1 MVSTSSIIFDNMLS
15 VITTIPSKDQRR
27 QIYEQSIK
35 AREQSLAYSG
45 PEDPKDLLSKI
56 DCKNPKFTETI
67 FSKRLDLA
75 EFKDEKYAVFIT
87 RDPIFVGGSMGV
99 NCVPVKPLSINLFDS
114 DEETTEKRLC
124 DFIQWRNANALN
136 ILRAYVLSL
145 EQFIKVPEKKIVLEK
160 ALLTRRP
167 DYLEVEM
174 LDYIN
179 TVYMFKRILEEAE
192 KKGDISN
199 TDLQLRSA
207 CQTWFKKGVVGK
219 PSFSVPSPHF
229 QTFFILKK
237 PIVETNVE
245 TNVET
250 KNSDIDESYNRLLR
264 ILSHDM
270 TTKIVDGK
278 LEYDESFIDLDGMWK
293 KMNEKN
299 MFFLNSAPNF
309 DTLPL
314 IKDAYDSM
322 KDGKFYVIFS
332 TNLSE
337 YISSRSVIEPNQDE
351 DHINLL
357 PSNFRAPINIR
368 TKINGLRCNFENKSQ
383 IQENISFALS
393 TILSWCKRENI
404 DVFFASAPRD
414 SRPLFIKSPESLVKK
429 SNSKYFDQEL
439 TLKVAEELVAPALS
453 VRMKIVP
460 SPELIVDALNEY
472 TEKKASFLADVVTVA
487 VACELIDDSNCWSTY
502 DVFVEPIV
510 KYVDINSNKVPN
522 SSYVSANF
530 VSGIGKFRDINEEG
544 KRRAGEALK
553 KCLERKEAVFELCY
567 VMHDEFLNDIDDAP
581 ANDLA
586 RRLTKKGCFCL
597 FKNHIR

>member
-1 MVSTSSIIFDNMLS
+1 MVSTASSIFKNMLES
-15 VITTIPSKDQRR
+15 ISTIPSKEQRQ

-35 AREQSLAYSG
+35 AREQSLAYSD
-45 PEDPKDLLSKI
+45 PNDPKDLLSKI
-56 DCKNPKFTETI
+56 DCKNPRFTDTI
-67 FSKRLDLA
+67 FATRLDLA
-75 EFKDEKYAVFIT
+75 FIKDEKYAVFIT
-87 RDPIFVGGSMGV
+87 RDPVFVGGSMGV
-99 NCVPVKPLSINLFDS
+99 NCVPVKPVSINLFDT
-114 DEETTEKRLC
+114 DEKTTDAHLR
-124 DFIQWRNANALN
+124 DFIEWRNANKLN
-136 ILRAYVLSL
+136 ILKAYVQSL
-145 EQFIKVPEKKIVLEK
+145 EQFIDIEEKNTVLAKAVITERPEYLKLKLIDYVNTVSIFKSFLSEK
-160 ALLTRRP
+160 A
-167 DYLEVEM
+167 
-174 LDYIN
+174 
-179 TVYMFKRILEEAE
+179 
-192 KKGDISN
+192 DIS
-199 TDLQLRSA
+199 DLELGSL
-207 CQTWFKKGVVGK
+207 CQTWFKKGVAGK

-229 QTFFILKK
+229 QTFFYKK
-237 PIVETNVE
+237 TPVHSLEV
-245 TNVET
+245 
-250 KNSDIDESYNRLLR
+250 DESYNKILR
-264 ILSHDM
+264 VLPHDM
-270 TTKIVDGK
+270 TTKVVDGK

-314 IKDAYDSM
+314 IKDAYESM
-322 KDGKFYVIFS
+322 KDGKFYVVLS
-332 TNLSE
+332 SNLSE
-337 YISSRSVIEPNQDE
+337 YINALSVIEQNADE
-351 DHINLL
+351 DHVDLL

-368 TKINGLRCNFENKSQ
+368 TKINGLRCTFENKSQ

-393 TILSWCKRENI
+393 TIVSWCKRENI

-414 SRPLFIKSPESLVKK
+414 SRPLFIKSPKSLVKK

-460 SPELIVDALNEY
+460 SPELVVEALDEY

-487 VACELIDDSNCWSTY
+487 VACELIDDPSCWSTY
-502 DVFVEPIV
+502 DLVDEPLV
-510 KYVDINSNKVPN
+510 KYVDLNSNKVPK

-553 KCLERKEAVFELCY
+553 KCLDRKDPVFELCY
-567 VMHDEFLNDIDDAP
+567 VMHDEFLNDIDDAA

-586 RRLTKKGCFCL
+586 RRLTKTGCFCL

>member
-1 MVSTSSIIFDNMLS
+1 MVSTASSIFKNMLKS
-15 VITTIPSKDQRR
+15 ISAIPSNEQRQ
-27 QIYEQSIK
+27 QIYQQSIK
-35 AREQSLAYSG
+35 AREQSLAYSD
-45 PEDPKDLLSKI
+45 PNDPKDLLSKI
-56 DCKNPKFTETI
+56 DCKNPRFTDTI
-67 FSKRLDLA
+67 FATRLDLA
-75 EFKDEKYAVFIT
+75 FFKDEKYAVFIT

-99 NCVPVKPLSINLFDS
+99 NCVPVKPVSINLFDT
-114 DEETTEKRLC
+114 DEKTTEARLC
-124 DFIQWRNANALN
+124 DFIEWRNANKIN
-136 ILRAYVLSL
+136 ILKAYMHCL
-145 EQFIKVPEKKIVLEK
+145 EQFIDTEEKNIVLAK
-160 ALLTRRP
+160 AIITERP
-167 DYLEVEM
+167 EYLKLKLIDYV
-174 LDYIN
+174 N
-179 TVYMFKRILEEAE
+179 TVSIFKSFLEDKA
-192 KKGDISN
+192 
-199 TDLQLRSA
+199 DLSDLELGSL
-207 CQTWFKKGVVGK
+207 CQTWFKKGVAGK

-229 QTFFILKK
+229 QTFFYKK
-237 PIVETNVE
+237 TPCHSLEV
-245 TNVET
+245 
-250 KNSDIDESYNRLLR
+250 DESYNKILR
-264 ILSHDM
+264 VLSHDM

-299 MFFLNSAPNF
+299 MFFMNSAPNF

-322 KDGKFYVIFS
+322 KDGKFYVVFS
-332 TNLSE
+332 SNLSE
-337 YISSRSVIEPNQDE
+337 YMTALSIIEPNGNVD
-351 DHINLL
+351 LL

-414 SRPLFIKSPESLVKK
+414 SRPLFIKSPESFVKK

-439 TLKVAEELVAPALS
+439 TIKVAEEIVAPALS
-453 VRMKIVP
+453 IRMKRVP
-460 SPELIVDALNEY
+460 SPELIVEALNEY
-472 TEKKASFLADVVTVA
+472 TEKKASFLADLVTIA
-487 VACELIDDSNCWSTY
+487 VACELIDDPNCWSTY
-502 DVFVEPIV
+502 DLIDEPLV
-510 KYVDINSNKVPN
+510 KYVDLNSNKFPK

-553 KCLERKEAVFELCY
+553 KCLNRKDTVFELCY
-567 VMHDEFLNDIDDAP
+567 ILHDEFLNDIDDAA

-586 RRLTKKGCFCL
+586 RRLTKNGSFCL

>member
-1 MVSTSSIIFDNMLS
+1 MVSTASSIFKNMLES
-15 VITTIPSKDQRR
+15 ISTIPSKEQRQ
-27 QIYEQSIK
+27 QIYQQSIK
-35 AREQSLAYSG
+35 AREQSLAYSD
-45 PEDPKDLLSKI
+45 PNDPKDLLSKI
-56 DCKNPKFTETI
+56 DCKNPRFTDTI
-67 FSKRLDLA
+67 FATRLDLA
-75 EFKDEKYAVFIT
+75 FFKDEKYAVFIT
-87 RDPIFVGGSMGV
+87 RDPVFVGGSMGV
-99 NCVPVKPLSINLFDS
+99 NCVPVKPVSINLFDT
-114 DEETTEKRLC
+114 DEKTTDAHLR
-124 DFIQWRNANALN
+124 DFIEWRNANKLN
-136 ILRAYVLSL
+136 ILKAYVHSL
-145 EQFIKVPEKKIVLEK
+145 EQFIDIEEKNTVLAKAVITERPEYLKLKLIDYVNTVSIFKSFLEEK
-160 ALLTRRP
+160 ADLS
-167 DYLEVEM
+167 DLEIGS
-174 LDYIN
+174 L
-179 TVYMFKRILEEAE
+179 
-192 KKGDISN
+192 
-199 TDLQLRSA
+199 
-207 CQTWFKKGVVGK
+207 CQTWFKKGVAGK

-229 QTFFILKK
+229 QTFFYKK
-237 PIVETNVE
+237 TPAHSSEV
-245 TNVET
+245 
-250 KNSDIDESYNRLLR
+250 DESYNKILR
-264 ILSHDM
+264 VLSHDM
-270 TTKIVDGK
+270 TTKVVDGK

-314 IKDAYDSM
+314 IKDAYESM
-322 KDGKFYVIFS
+322 KDGKFYVVFS
-332 TNLSE
+332 SNLSE
-337 YISSRSVIEPNQDE
+337 YINALSVIEPNEDE
-351 DHINLL
+351 DHVDLL

-368 TKINGLRCNFENKSQ
+368 TQINGLRCNFENKSQ

-393 TILSWCKRENI
+393 TIVSWCKRENI

-414 SRPLFIKSPESLVKK
+414 SRPLFIKSPKSLVKK

-460 SPELIVDALNEY
+460 SPELVVEALDEY

-487 VACELIDDSNCWSTY
+487 VACELIDDPSCWSTY
-502 DVFVEPIV
+502 DLVDEPLV
-510 KYVDINSNKVPN
+510 KYVDLNSSKVPK

-553 KCLERKEAVFELCY
+553 KCLDRKDPVFELCY
-567 VMHDEFLNDIDDAP
+567 VMHDEFLNDIDDAA

>member
-1 MVSTSSIIFDNMLS
+1 MVSTASSIFKNMLES
-15 VITTIPSKDQRR
+15 ISAIPSNEQRQ
-27 QIYEQSIK
+27 QIYQQSIK
-35 AREQSLAYSG
+35 AREQSLAYSD
-45 PEDPKDLLSKI
+45 PNDPKDLLSKI
-56 DCKNPKFTETI
+56 DCKNPRFTDTI
-67 FSKRLDLA
+67 FATRLDLA
-75 EFKDEKYAVFIT
+75 FFKDEKYAVFIT

-99 NCVPVKPLSINLFDS
+99 NCVQVKPVSINLFDT
-114 DEETTEKRLC
+114 DEKTTEARLC
-124 DFIQWRNANALN
+124 DFIEWRNANKIN
-136 ILRAYVLSL
+136 ILKAYMHCL
-145 EQFIKVPEKKIVLEK
+145 EQFIDTEEKNIVLAK
-160 ALLTRRP
+160 AIITERP
-167 DYLEVEM
+167 EYLKLKLIDYV
-174 LDYIN
+174 N
-179 TVYMFKRILEEAE
+179 TVSIFKSFLEDKA
-192 KKGDISN
+192 
-199 TDLQLRSA
+199 DLSDLELGSL
-207 CQTWFKKGVVGK
+207 CQTWFKKGVAGK

-229 QTFFILKK
+229 QTFFYKK
-237 PIVETNVE
+237 TTVHSSEV
-245 TNVET
+245 
-250 KNSDIDESYNRLLR
+250 DESYNKILR
-264 ILSHDM
+264 VLSHDM

-314 IKDAYDSM
+314 IKNAYESM
-322 KDGKFYVIFS
+322 KDGKFYVVFS
-332 TNLSE
+332 SNLSE
-337 YISSRSVIEPNQDE
+337 YITALSIIEPNGHVD
-351 DHINLL
+351 LL

-414 SRPLFIKSPESLVKK
+414 SRPLFIRSPESFVKK

-439 TLKVAEELVAPALS
+439 TIKVAEELVAPALS
-453 VRMKIVP
+453 VRMKRVP
-460 SPELIVDALNEY
+460 SPELIVEALNEY
-472 TEKKASFLADVVTVA
+472 TEKKASFLADLVTIA
-487 VACELIDDSNCWSTY
+487 VACELIDDPNCWSTY
-502 DVFVEPIV
+502 DLIDEPLV
-510 KYVDINSNKVPN
+510 KYVDLNSNTFPK

-553 KCLERKEAVFELCY
+553 KCLNRKDTVFELCY
-567 VMHDEFLNDIDDAP
+567 ILHDEFLNDIDDAA

-586 RRLTKKGCFCL
+586 RRLTKNGSFCL